1 MRDVTLLTPS
11 NGVEARGDERAQES
25 PVVDEDAFEL
35 LLAFT
40 RLARSAKQNDGE
52 VPSRLRTLLEDGV
65 VAPRHLTAFAIVAMH
80 GPLSISQLARREG
93 CATTTA
99 SLVATQL
106 ADAGLIERRED
117 ALDRRRTV
125 VTVAPS
131 FRKDSRKVLNAR
143 LAPLRRAM
151 ERMGPQRA
159 RLVMEGLAILAE
171 EIA

>member
-1 MRDVTLLTPS
+1 
-11 NGVEARGDERAQES
+11 
-25 PVVDEDAFEL
+25 
-35 LLAFT
+35 LAFT
-40 RLARSAKQNDGE
+40 RLARSAKHNE
-52 VPSRLRTLLEDGV
+52 EIPSRLRSLVGEGAL
-65 VAPRHLTAFAIVAMH
+65 APRHLTAFAIVGMH

-117 ALDRRRTV
+117 AQDRRRTV
-125 VTVAPS
+125 ISIAPA
-131 FRKDSRKVLNAR
+131 FRQDSRKVLEGR

-151 ERMGPQRA
+151 ERMGPDRA
-159 RLVMEGLAILAE
+159 RIVMEGLAILAE

>member
-1 MRDVTLLTPS
+1 MADTTLLSPS
-11 NGVEARGDERAQES
+11 NNTGSRANSRNPQSSAGDEE
-25 PVVDEDAFEL
+25 AFEL

-40 RLARSAKQNDGE
+40 RLARNAKHNE
-52 VPSRLRTLLEDGV
+52 EIPSRLRTLVLEGAL
-65 VAPRHLTAFAIVAMH
+65 APRHLTAFAIVAMH

-117 ALDRRRTV
+117 TLDRRRTV
-125 VTVAPS
+125 ISITPA
-131 FRKDSRKVLNAR
+131 FRKDSRLVLEAR

-151 ERMGPQRA
+151 KRMGPDRA
-159 RLVMEGLAILAE
+159 RIVSEGLAILAE
-171 EIA
+171 EIE

>member
-1 MRDVTLLTPS
+1 M
-11 NGVEARGDERAQES
+11 
-25 PVVDEDAFEL
+25 VDEEAFEL

-40 RLARSAKQNDGE
+40 RLARNAKQNDE
-52 VPSRLRTLLEDGV
+52 VPSRLRALLDDGV
-65 VAPRHLTAFAIVAMH
+65 LAPRHLTAFAIVAMH
-80 GPLSISQLARREG
+80 GPLSISQLAQREG

-131 FRKDSRKVLNAR
+131 FRKDSRHVLNAR

-159 RLVMEGLAILAE
+159 RVVMEGLAILAE

>member
-1 MRDVTLLTPS
+1 MTDTTLLPPTGPVA
-11 NGVEARGDERAQES
+11 NRRKRGTKPGAM
-25 PVVDEDAFEL
+25 VDEDAFEF

-40 RLARSAKQNDGE
+40 RLARSAKQNEE
-52 VPSRLRTLLEDGV
+52 VPVRLRNLLNDGLL
-65 VAPRHLTAFAIVAMH
+65 APRHLTAFAIVAMH
-80 GPLSISQLARREG
+80 GPLSVSQLAQREG

-99 SLVATQL
+99 SLVTTQL

-125 VTVAPS
+125 ITVAPA
-131 FRKDSRKVLNAR
+131 FRKDSQHVLEAR

-151 ERMGPQRA
+151 ERMGPERA
-159 RLVMEGLAILAE
+159 RIVMEGLGILAE

>member
-1 MRDVTLLTPS
+1 MADTTTLPTPQKAE
-11 NGVEARGDERAQES
+11 NRADHGDPPS
-25 PVVDEDAFEL
+25 PAADEEAFEF

-40 RLARSAKQNDGE
+40 RLARGTRHDE
-52 VPSRLRTLLEDGV
+52 DVPSRVRALVGEGV
-65 VAPRHLTAFAIVAMH
+65 LARRHLTAFAIVAMH
-80 GPLSISQLARREG
+80 GPLSVTQLARREG

-117 ALDRRRTV
+117 AQDRRKTVISIAPSYLQDSRTV
-125 VTVAPS
+125 
-131 FRKDSRKVLNAR
+131 LEAR

-151 ERMGPQRA
+151 ERMGPDRA
-159 RLVMEGLAILAE
+159 RIVMEGLAILAE